1 MLPGLDILVIRL
13 RVISL
18 LGCILRVMRNMVL
31 VSCIAIVKLFG
42 IETSAFVDIYRRY
55 VTIAVLMC
63 DGYVNMR

>member
-1 MLPGLDILVIRL
+1 
-13 RVISL
+13 
-18 LGCILRVMRNMVL
+18 MVL